1 MTALTRFTSV
11 RVELWSAL
19 LIWLTQFAPWS
30 HAVTVTF
37 KKNRDGRPVTANQM
51 SDTIRHLCNLID
63 RACYRSRARR
73 GKNRIGSFAVYDLG
87 PFGKHPHAHMT
98 LAAPIGLGHDEFSR
112 IIRAAIN
119 RTALLDRQFKVKS
132 FTNEGWIRYCLKHQD
147 FELNLELVRPP
158 KY

>member
-1 MTALTRFTSV
+1 MASKLNQSML
-11 RVELWSAL
+11 LWL
-19 LIWLTQFAPWS
+19 VDIAPWS

-87 PFGKHPHAHMT
+87 PFGNHPHAHMT
-98 LAAPIGLGHDEFSR
+98 LAAPIGLGHREFSR
-112 IIRAAIN
+112 IIRTAIN
-119 RTALLDRQFKVKS
+119 RTALLDRQFDIKS

>member
-1 MTALTRFTSV
+1 MASKLNQSML
-11 RVELWSAL
+11 LWL
-19 LIWLTQFAPWS
+19 VDIAPWS

-37 KKNRDGRPVTANQM
+37 KKNRDGRMVTPVQM
-51 SDTIRHLCNLID
+51 RETIRHLYNLID

-73 GKNRIGSFAVYDLG
+73 GMNRIGYFAVYDLG

-98 LAAPIGLGHDEFSR
+98 LAAPLGLSHREFSR

-147 FELNLELVRPP
+147 FELNLELIRPP

>member
-1 MTALTRFTSV
+1 M
-11 RVELWSAL
+11 
-19 LIWLTQFAPWS
+19 
-30 HAVTVTF
+30 TVTF
-37 KKNRDGRPVTANQM
+37 KKNRDGRMVTPVQM
-51 SDTIRHLCNLID
+51 RETIRHLYNLID

-119 RTALLDRQFKVKS
+119 RTALLDRQFEVKS
-132 FTNEGWIRYCLKHQD
+132 FTNEGWFRYCLKHQD
-147 FELNLELVRPP
+147 FELNLELIRLP

>member
-1 MTALTRFTSV
+1 MASKLNQSML
-11 RVELWSAL
+11 LWL
-19 LIWLTQFAPWS
+19 VDIAPWS

-51 SDTIRHLCNLID
+51 SDTLRHLCNLID

-87 PFGKHPHAHMT
+87 PSGKHPHAHMT
-98 LAAPIGLGHDEFSR
+98 LAAPLGLTSDEFSR

-119 RTALLDRQFKVKS
+119 RTALLDRQFEVES

>member
-1 MTALTRFTSV
+1 MASKLNQSML
-11 RVELWSAL
+11 LWL
-19 LIWLTQFAPWS
+19 VDIAPWS

-37 KKNRDGRPVTANQM
+37 KKNRDGRMVTPVQM
-51 SDTIRHLCNLID
+51 RETIRHLYNLID

-87 PFGKHPHAHMT
+87 PFGSHPHAHMT
-98 LAAPIGLGHDEFSR
+98 LAAPLGLGHDEFSR

-147 FELNLELVRPP
+147 FELNLELIRPP

>member
-1 MTALTRFTSV
+1 MASKLNQSML
-11 RVELWSAL
+11 LWL
-19 LIWLTQFAPWS
+19 VDVAPWS

-51 SDTIRHLCNLID
+51 SDTLRHLCNLID

-87 PFGKHPHAHMT
+87 PFGTHPHAHMT
-98 LAAPIGLGHDEFSR
+98 LAAPIGLGHGEFRR
-112 IIRAAIN
+112 IIRTAIN
-119 RTALLDRQFKVKS
+119 RTALLDRQFDIKS

-147 FELNLELVRPP
+147 FELNSELVRPP

>member
-1 MTALTRFTSV
+1 MASKLNQSML
-11 RVELWSAL
+11 LWL
-19 LIWLTQFAPWS
+19 VDVAPWS

-51 SDTIRHLCNLID
+51 SDTLRHLCNLID

-87 PFGKHPHAHMT
+87 PFGTHPHAHMT
-98 LAAPIGLGHDEFSR
+98 LAAPIGLGHREFSR
-112 IIRAAIN
+112 IIRTAIN
-119 RTALLDRQFKVKS
+119 RTALLDRQFDIKS

>member
-1 MTALTRFTSV
+1 MASKLNQSML
-11 RVELWSAL
+11 LWL
-19 LIWLTQFAPWS
+19 VDIAPWS

-37 KKNRDGRPVTANQM
+37 KKNRDGRMVTPVQM
-51 SDTIRHLCNLID
+51 RETIRHLYNLID

-73 GKNRIGSFAVYDLG
+73 GINRIGSFAVYDLG

-98 LAAPIGLGHDEFSR
+98 LAAPLGLGHDEFSR

-147 FELNLELVRPP
+147 FELNLELIRPP

>member
-1 MTALTRFTSV
+1 MASKLNQSML
-11 RVELWSAL
+11 LWL
-19 LIWLTQFAPWS
+19 VDIAPWS

-37 KKNRDGRPVTANQM
+37 KKNRDSRMVTPVQM
-51 SDTIRHLCNLID
+51 RETIRHLYNLID

-87 PFGKHPHAHMT
+87 PFGNHPHAHMT
-98 LAAPIGLGHDEFSR
+98 LAAPLGLGHDEFSR

-147 FELNLELVRPP
+147 FELNLELIRPP